1 MLSCQSQNNNNDVIR
16 IDPLNFKENG
26 ISLSE
31 LAQDI
36 IYIRID
42 NHYPIGLIYAV
53 KIIKKSIYLSTQ
65 NTGILVFNRN
75 GRFIR
80 KIGSKGRGPGEYIYC
95 MSFAVD
101 ENSETVYVRDK
112 DQTIKVYSK
121 GGKFLKNIPL
131 PKCNDGSHFEEV
143 EIFNS
148 YLFVSQYINMG
159 HAEYSWIIMDTLGN
173 LIKQKKNSIPTFPSR
188 IGSIGGTFKFKDKIS
203 YWNLYNDTVFTINPD
218 LSYQPSYLFSPGEYR
233 MPKLKIEFNSIDEF
247 VDKLDKYIEPH
258 LLLETDNY
266 LVYDYYFKKKFV
278 IALIDKETKKTYLS
292 YYNSEGGGFS
302 NEIGGIFNDID
313 GGLMLHPKYYFTNNH
328 FEYLVGLLDSYHIKA
343 HITND
348 EFKNSTPK
356 YPEKKKEFEKLAE
369 SLKETDNPVLMLV
382 RLKN

>member
-1 MLSCQSQNNNNDVIR
+1 
-16 IDPLNFKENG
+16 
-26 ISLSE
+26 
-31 LAQDI
+31 
-36 IYIRID
+36 
-42 NHYPIGLIYAV
+42 
-53 KIIKKSIYLSTQ
+53 
-65 NTGILVFNRN
+65 
-75 GRFIR
+75 
-80 KIGSKGRGPGEYIYC
+80 
-95 MSFAVD
+95 
-101 ENSETVYVRDK
+101 
-112 DQTIKVYSK
+112 
-121 GGKFLKNIPL
+121 
-131 PKCNDGSHFEEV
+131 
-143 EIFNS
+143 
-148 YLFVSQYINMG
+148 
-159 HAEYSWIIMDTLGN
+159 
-173 LIKQKKNSIPTFPSR
+173 
-188 IGSIGGTFKFKDKIS
+188 
-203 YWNLYNDTVFTINPD
+203 
-218 LSYQPSYLFSPGEYR
+218 